1 MFSQLLVCFSPFNNM
16 KKTKKKEFLYN
27 LDIELFPN
35 DDGTTKETYKQ
46 RFFQLI
52 NNSEVKKTNIK
63 YLKL

>member
-1 MFSQLLVCFSPFNNM
+1 M